1 MKEVFNTLNVKSCV
15 VTKDKENGWYRIYT
29 GAPDMFGEFGWRN
42 ETTYENAYD
51 SIQIGGSI
59 YKALNEAVPNKETFN
74 QLIGL
79 ANHLLENLKTRCSCR
94 EFIEERS
101 INNWKVT
108 ITKHPSRAVSI
119 DDKWYQKPDSY
130 NINFFYSKNNSDP
143 DDYLCD
149 WYEECRRKLPFEFA
163 KSFVSVVAKH
173 VKNKIT
179 K

>member
-1 MKEVFNTLNVKSCV
+1 MKNYSAR
-15 VTKDKENGWYRIYT
+15 VTKNKEEGWYRITT
-29 GAPDMFGEFGWRN
+29 GTSH
-42 ETTYENAYD
+42 ETIYENAYN

-74 QLIGL
+74 RLIGL
-79 ANHLLENLKTRCSCR
+79 ANHLLENLKTRCSR
-94 EFIEERS
+94 SEFVEERY
-101 INNWKVT
+101 IDNWKVT

-119 DDKWYQKPDSY
+119 DGEWYQKPDSY
-130 NINFFYSKNNSDP
+130 NIDFFYSKDSCDP

-163 KSFVSVVAKH
+163 KTFVSVVAKH
-173 VKNKIT
+173 VKDKII